1 MRRHMPCR
9 GRHDTD
15 HVRGVL
21 RISICIILVLPA
33 MVKLMEI
40 HGPAVLVGIPI
51 ILAHGFG
58 NRVRVA
64 A

>member
-1 MRRHMPCR
+1 M
-9 GRHDTD
+9 D

-21 RISICIILVLPA
+21 RIAIWIILVLPA
-33 MVKLMEI
+33 MVKPMEI
-40 HGPAVLVGIPI
+40 YGPAVLAGIAI

-58 NRVRVA
+58 NRVRMA

>member
-1 MRRHMPCR
+1 MRRRMPCR
-9 GRHDTD
+9 GRHDAD

-21 RISICIILVLPA
+21 RIAIWIILVLPA

-40 HGPAVLVGIPI
+40 YGPAVLAGITI
-51 ILAHGFG
+51 IIAHGFG
-58 NRVRVA
+58 TRVRVA

>member
-1 MRRHMPCR
+1 M
-9 GRHDTD
+9 D

-21 RISICIILVLPA
+21 RIAIWIILVLPA